1 MLLGLVG
8 MGLFG
13 IISLILI
20 NLYYN
25 ETGKDANASVA
36 PAVTQEKCGTKC

>member
-20 NLYYN
+20 NLYYK
-25 ETGKDANASVA
+25 ETTTDVNASVEPMA
-36 PAVTQEKCGTKC
+36 SQARER